1 MQARY
6 TKPIKVRGLQGI
18 RGGLLGSPYRRLMIY
33 CWGYAM
39 VDPYVWKC
47 LQGGIASYLDV
58 RMQVRIMSQFWLI
71 DRSGCSPQQLN
82 AMLPLALLHRYQ
94 WQRRHHRRRPPLP
107 PPCHRHIVCSYYAV
121 RQSGCPCP
129 HPGFCYH
136 SSLIFGSSLVAK
148 VLTLNAY
155 TLNLELP
162 ALLRIERPLT
172 LSVLHGA
179 NLNLAKSNCAVSE
192 SGVRFR
198 VSGFGSR
205 VLIPSPKNETL
216 LVRDPLFGGR
226 WVFGVPIMVPNLEWD
241 YDVLFG

>member
-1 MQARY
+1 MRSSAAQ
-6 TKPIKVRGLQGI
+6 
-18 RGGLLGSPYRRLMIY
+18 
-33 CWGYAM
+33 CYAPA
-39 VDPYVWKC
+39 VGAAAP
-47 LQGGIASYLDV
+47 
-58 RMQVRIMSQFWLI
+58 
-71 DRSGCSPQQLN
+71 
-82 AMLPLALLHRYQ
+82 LPMAAATD
-94 WQRRHHRRRPPLP
+94 RRRCPPLP

-121 RQSGCPCP
+121 CQSGCPCP

-148 VLTLNAY
+148 VLTQNAY

-226 WVFGVPIMVPNLEWD
+226 WVFGVPIMVPHLEWD
-241 YDVLFG
+241 YNVLFWWRSFRSGAYTLNPKPLNLVQSPNGTCSKQVSGGSLSPHKPYPSGCIQGPLFHRYPFQFKP